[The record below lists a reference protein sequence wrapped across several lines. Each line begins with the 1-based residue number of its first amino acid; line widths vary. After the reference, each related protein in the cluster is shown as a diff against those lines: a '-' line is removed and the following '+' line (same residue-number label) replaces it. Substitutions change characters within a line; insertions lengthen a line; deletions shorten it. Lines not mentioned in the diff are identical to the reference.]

1 MSTAPTD
8 SPPISLLCVDD
19 DPWVLDALKIFFER
33 ETDFSLFSC
42 SSGTEALTLVS
53 QYQFDAII
61 ADYTMPEID
70 GISLLKEIRSQNDQA
85 LFIMF
90 TGRHLAQVAIETLNN
105 GGNYYVQK
113 GVEILQELPKVRD
126 FIRNS
131 VQARRHHDHSRTSSV
146 VEPDTR
152 YRSLVE
158 QQQDLLCCFVPDG
171 TCTLANEAFNRFT
184 GSTATQCNFL
194 AIIPEDE
201 RGEIRKLLMTLTPE
215 NAGTYIEHNVM
226 DQQEKK
232 HLYQWGYRG
241 FFDESGTVTEFL
253 AQGRDLTYV
262 IHIASILPKGSVSTE
277 CGSVLDA
284 VSTAAA
290 TGVVK
295 PAELC
300 NLGDSI
306 ETVQYPIFAIDLDG
320 KVIAWNHAIAELT
333 GVDARTM
340 IGQGNFAYAFPIYSE
355 ARPMLIDY
363 ILDPAHVDTSRFPE
377 ITREGDSFS
386 GDVEEVTIRGK
397 PVKIS
402 SKGTVIHD
410 AAGTTIAAIQ
420 SLLVSGQFLESRTG
434 GDDDTEHYIGGISS
448 IILKVAGEGFS
459 GAIAGA
465 IGSATGGYG
474 VYATDRRLFV
484 VHNPDLDA
492 SRSEEMQ
499 FSEFLMNELFGTS
512 VDMRPR
518 SIAELEKNKVFEVW
532 RKDISTIEM
541 KTPRFFSGFL
551 IIRTKTGGSF
561 RIYVDHKKAFVH
573 LEQLLKLFYPDI
585 LRGETTEIDTADMEW
600 LDEIR
605 TFELVGKLQLD
616 DPLQGISRTLNANL
630 PNLPPLPAAP
640 SFFPN
645 VTTSAG
651 KWNDLSASIKKVP
664 YPIFA
669 IDMAGKVI
677 AWNDAIGALTGIAAR
692 EMTGKGNYEYAIPF
706 YGSRKP
712 MLIDYI
718 IMPPD
723 TMVPGEVPSITREGD
738 TYIGSL
744 ESVTIRE
751 KPMLLWGKG
760 TGIYDPKGAIIGSIQ
775 SILVSEQP
783 SMKAIMGIY
792 EEETY
797 IGGISSITVKV
808 PGDGV
813 AGAIAG
819 AIGSSTGGY
828 GVYATDQRI
837 FIIHNR
843 ELDAEHPHGLQFGA
857 FIMDELFGTTV
868 DTSPRSIPELEKEK
882 VIEIWRKDIV
892 TIEMKKPLLFAGYI
906 SFRIRSGESF
916 RVYIDHKMAFIHLD
930 QLLRLFFPE
939 ILRIE

>member
-1 MSTAPTD
+1 MSTVPTD
-8 SPPISLLCVDD
+8 TQPISLLCVDD

-33 ETDFSLFSC
+33 EPDFSLFTC
-42 SSGTEALTLVS
+42 SSGSEALSLVS

-70 GISLLKEIRSQNDQA
+70 GITLLKEIRSQNDPA

-113 GVEILQELPKVRD
+113 GIEILQELPKVRD

-131 VQARRHHDHSRTSSV
+131 VRVRRRDHPRTV
-146 VEPDTR
+146 PVAEQDKR

-158 QQQDLLCCFVPDG
+158 QQQDLLCCFSPDG
-171 TCTLANEAFNRFT
+171 TCTLANEAFNHFT
-184 GSTATQCNFL
+184 GSATPGNFL
-194 AIIPEDE
+194 AIIPEEE
-201 RGEIRKLLMTLTPE
+201 REEIRKLLESLTQE
-215 NAGTYIEHNVM
+215 NAGTYIEHDVL
-226 DQQEKK
+226 DQQGKR

-241 FFDESGTVTEFL
+241 FFGESREITEYL
-253 AQGRDLTYV
+253 AQGRDLSYIV
-262 IHIASILPKGSVSTE
+262 RLGDILPKGTVSTE
-277 CGSVLDA
+277 CGSVEAA
-284 VSTAAA
+284 VNTATA

-300 NLGDSI
+300 DLGDSI
-306 ETVQYPIFAIDLDG
+306 EMVQYPIFAIDLDG

-333 GVDARTM
+333 GISAMTM
-340 IGQGNFAYAFPIYSE
+340 IGQGNYAYAFPIYSE
-355 ARPMLIDY
+355 ARPMLIDF
-363 ILDPAHVDTSRFPE
+363 ILNPAHVDTSRLPT
-377 ITREGDSFS
+377 ITRDGDSFS

-397 PVKIS
+397 PMKIGS
-402 SKGTVIHD
+402 MGTTIHD
-410 AAGTTIAAIQ
+410 NSGNAIAAIQ
-420 SLLVSGQFLESRTG
+420 SLLVSGQFPDAG
-434 GDDDTEHYIGGISS
+434 ADDDEDTEHYIGGISS

-474 VYATDRRLFV
+474 VYATDQRLFV
-484 VHNPDLDA
+484 VHNPNLDA
-492 SRSEEMQ
+492 SRSKEMQ
-499 FSEFLMNELFGTS
+499 FSDFLMNELFGTN

-518 SIAELEKNKVFEVW
+518 SIAELEENKVFEVW
-532 RKDISTIEM
+532 RRDIATIEL
-541 KTPRFFSGFL
+541 KTPRFLSGFL
-551 IIRTKTGGSF
+551 IIRTKAGGSF

-600 LDEIR
+600 LDEVR

-616 DPLQGISRTLNANL
+616 DPLKGISRNLNSSL
-630 PNLPPLPAAP
+630 PKLPPLPAAP
-640 SFFPN
+640 SLFP
-645 VTTSAG
+645 TAKTSAG
-651 KWNDLSASIKKVP
+651 KWNDLSASIKKVH

-669 IDMAGKVI
+669 IDMTGKVI
-677 AWNDAIGALTGIAAR
+677 AWNDAISALTGIPAT
-692 EMTGKGNYEYAIPF
+692 EMIGKGDYEYSLPF
-706 YGSRKP
+706 YGTRKP

-723 TMVPGEVPSITREGD
+723 TTSPGELPAITREGD
-738 TYIGSL
+738 TFIGSL
-744 ESVTIRE
+744 ESVTIRD
-751 KPMLLWGKG
+751 KSMLLLGKG

-828 GVYATDQRI
+828 GVYATDQRL
-837 FIIHNR
+837 FIIHNH
-843 ELDAEHPHGLQFGA
+843 ELDAEHPHGVQFGA

-868 DTSPRSIPELEKEK
+868 DTRPRSIPELEKDK
-882 VIEIWRKDIV
+882 VFEIWRKDIV
-892 TIEMKKPLLFAGYI
+892 TIEMKKPLLFAGHI
-906 SFRIRSGESF
+906 SFKTRSRESF